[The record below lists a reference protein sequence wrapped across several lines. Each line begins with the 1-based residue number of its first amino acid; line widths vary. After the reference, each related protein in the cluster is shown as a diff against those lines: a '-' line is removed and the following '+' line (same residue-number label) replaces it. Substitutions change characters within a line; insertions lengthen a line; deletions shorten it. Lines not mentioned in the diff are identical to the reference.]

1 MFDISKYENLT
12 SEMVEEYYNSLNREE
27 YTPTNII
34 SEKWDGVSP
43 IGNMSAEDVKKHI
56 GEEVYILKDE
66 NGVILT
72 SLTDIGAEYI
82 AEMTEA
88 NLWTACE
95 DHFSDYLIKETLE
108 PGPEPLSDI
117 EAAILDTAVN
127 AEYLVCVADLG
138 L

>member
-1 MFDISKYENLT
+1 MFDLTKYENLT
-12 SEMVEEYYNSLNREE
+12 SEMVNEYYNSLNREE

-34 SEKWDGVSP
+34 SEKWDGVSS
-43 IGNMSAEDVKKHI
+43 IGSMNAADVKKHI

-66 NGVILT
+66 TGVIFT

-95 DHFSDYLIKETLE
+95 NHFSDYLIKETIE
-108 PGPEPLSDI
+108 PESPEPQPEPTMISTA
-117 EAAILDTAVN
+117 ELDDAYREGVN
-127 AEYLVCVADLG
+127 SYE
-138 L
+138 